1 MANNPKL
8 EIEVGETVLAEFPN
22 PEPHTGQGNFG
33 PWFLW
38 TVTVSGS
45 EFSLFAGETPSKT
58 SPSFDQIDSALAVNT
73 KILITHMAATTWQVE
88 AADGTAQ
95 PTAEPPSSAG
105 ATPLA
110 RATQKP
116 TASSQAS
123 SYEDVVDLL
132 ARNMSD
138 ARKVVDEFGKGLDGD
153 TVGAVERMAIFLAIH
168 CDKKGITLEDI
179 NSNDDLP
186 F

>member
-38 TVTVSGS
+38 TVTVEGS
-45 EFSLFAGETPSKT
+45 EYSLFAGESPSKT
-58 SPSFDQIDSALAVNT
+58 SPSFDQIDAALAVNV
-73 KILITHMAATTWQVE
+73 KIHIAHKAEKAWVVE
-88 AADGTAQ
+88 ADGVASLPQDSPDKSAQ
-95 PTAEPPSSAG
+95 APAAAG
-105 ATPLA
+105 RP
-110 RATQKP
+110 
-116 TASSQAS
+116 ASSGPQPS
-123 SYEDVVDLL
+123 TYQDVVDLL
-132 ARNMSD
+132 ARNMKD
-138 ARKVVDEFGKGLDGD
+138 ARKVIAGSGEGLDGD
-153 TVGAVERMAIFLAIH
+153 TIGAVERMAIFLAIH

-179 NSNDDLP
+179 TSNDDLP